1 MPDNYD
7 DARGMITAV
16 DASTGDVRWR
26 YASAQPMLAAIT
38 TTSTGLLF
46 TAAMTGEFLVLD
58 AEDGEVLFQFNTGA
72 PNNGGA
78 AIYAIG
84 GTQYVALMS
93 GNTSSIWA
101 TPPVAGT
108 VIVFGLP

>member
-1 MPDNYD
+1 
-7 DARGMITAV
+7 
-16 DASTGDVRWR
+16 
-26 YASAQPMLAAIT
+26 
-38 TTSTGLLF
+38 
-46 TAAMTGEFLVLD
+46 MTGEFLVLD

-101 TPPVAGT
+101 TPPGGRNRDRVRTTIRTPRRNGC
-108 VIVFGLP
+108 